1 MLFANLLIGLR
12 EGLEASMI
20 VMILAAYLKKAGR
33 TDQMRWVWI
42 GVATALAATIA
53 AFAVIYYGTKTL
65 TTIGQEIVGG
75 IGSLIAVVIVSYMLL
90 WMRGASK
97 DMKGELEGRMTQA
110 IAVGPASVFFLAF
123 MAVIREGIETALLV
137 FDTFTYGS
145 SMTPAVGLSL
155 GFAISIA
162 IAMAMYYG
170 AIRINLGMFFK
181 ITGILLVVVA
191 AGILRYGINDLQEA
205 NLLPGL
211 STLAFDVSNVIV
223 PGSTLATIIEG
234 IFNLVPAPPLLSMI
248 AWAVYLVIAMYLF
261 LRPVKDSK

>member
-1 MLFANLLIGLR
+1 
-12 EGLEASMI
+12 
-20 VMILAAYLKKAGR
+20 
-33 TDQMRWVWI
+33 
-42 GVATALAATIA
+42 
-53 AFAVIYYGTKTL
+53 
-65 TTIGQEIVGG
+65 
-75 IGSLIAVVIVSYMLL
+75 
-90 WMRGASK
+90 
-97 DMKGELEGRMTQA
+97 
-110 IAVGPASVFFLAF
+110 

-211 STLAFDVSNVIV
+211 STLAFDVSTVIV

-248 AWAVYLVIAMYLF
+248 AWAVYLVIALYLF